1 MIHFIDT
8 KVACLLITV
17 PTKWIQQGA
26 SMKEDSTE
34 VSFCRVIT
42 CKNWCKYCRGHCTH
56 KTIIIDE
63 FGKCKQMIIRE

>member
-1 MIHFIDT
+1 
-8 KVACLLITV
+8 
-17 PTKWIQQGA
+17 
-26 SMKEDSTE
+26 MKEDSTE

-63 FGKCKQMIIRE
+63 FGKCKQMVIRE